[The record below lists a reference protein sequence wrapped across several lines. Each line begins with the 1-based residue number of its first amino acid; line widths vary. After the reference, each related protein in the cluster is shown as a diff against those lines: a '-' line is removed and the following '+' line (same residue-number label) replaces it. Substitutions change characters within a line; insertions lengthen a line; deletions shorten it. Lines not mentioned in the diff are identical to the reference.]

1 MFALDDC
8 LWGVAKLTKNTDN
21 DKYGYSGYVFDFIH
35 VQPFRY
41 QFMELVK
48 MLLLFVQTTLYQ
60 DMFIYQSLEKV
71 RLMSW
76 TITSEKEYGL
86 HITERGK
93 NLLEFAS
100 QYRISIFGTLMVQE
114 SVNSK
119 QKIK

>member
-1 MFALDDC
+1 MIN
-8 LWGVAKLTKNTDN
+8 KNTDN

-60 DMFIYQSLEKV
+60 HMFKYQSLEKV

-93 NLLEFAS
+93 KTCLSLHHNIESAFLVRLWCKNL
-100 QYRISIFGTLMVQE
+100 SIQ
-114 SVNSK
+114 SK
-119 QKIK
+119 RSNE